1 MNKIITAAIAALLTA
16 LLFILAACTADTNHN
31 GGTTMNTAKETTAEA
46 VSGTKAESP
55 VDALLDR
62 ITVNEQSSIRIAAE
76 KIIYIDPFRL
86 KNEPHDA
93 DLIFITHAHYDHFSP
108 EDIEK
113 IRRDDTVFVV
123 PESMTAD
130 VKKIG
135 VEDADIVA
143 LTPGSSAEIL
153 GFPVETVAAYNT
165 NKKFHPKKN
174 GWLGYILT
182 VNGVRVYIA
191 GDTDATDE
199 ARAVKCDIAMLP
211 IGGTYTMTAEEARE
225 LAKALAPQ
233 AAIPTHYGTV
243 VGKEADFDT
252 FAKGLGFAVKKIAF
266 N

>member
-1 MNKIITAAIAALLTA
+1 
-16 LLFILAACTADTNHN
+16 
-31 GGTTMNTAKETTAEA
+31 MNTAKDTTAEA
-46 VSGTKAESP
+46 VSENAAASP

-62 ITVNEQSSIRIAAE
+62 ITVNEQSSIRIAAD

-86 KNEPHDA
+86 PDAPHDA

-143 LTPGSSAEIL
+143 LAPGSSAEIL

-165 NKKFHPKKN
+165 NKQFHPKKN

-182 VNGVRVYIA
+182 VDSARVYIA
-191 GDTDATDE
+191 GDTDDTEE

-225 LAKALAPQ
+225 LAKALAPK

-243 VGKEADFDT
+243 VGKEADYDV
-252 FAKGLGFAVKKIAF
+252 FADSMANVVKKIQF
-266 N
+266 GKY